1 MFRKWVSWYM
11 IASML
16 LLAVVPRVEGALSP
30 SEVIKLSKAERAQ
43 DMATV
48 RSILE
53 NKLVSQRLSD
63 LGYSAEEA
71 QARLGQLSDAQLH
84 SLAQKLDDLNPG
96 GDALG
101 VIVVLLVIA
110 ILVVLFLKL
119 YNRQVVIR

>member
-43 DMATV
+43 DMAKV

-53 NKLVSQRLSD
+53 NKMVSQRLSD

-71 QARLGQLSDAQLH
+71 QARLGPLSDAQLH
-84 SLAQKLDDLNPG
+84 SLAQRLDDLNPG

-101 VIVVLLVIA
+101 IIIALLVIA